1 MMKINTAIFDMDGL
15 LIDSEPLW
23 KVAANEVFEEYGFT
37 LTDDEYAFTVGM
49 RTYEFVQHWIKH
61 FNRSE
66 EDIPFLNDK
75 IINIVIK
82 KIEQNGEPMPG
93 ATELVKKFK
102 ENNFKVGIASS
113 SPLALIEV
121 VAKKLQIEQYVDI
134 LTSAEDLEYGKPHP
148 QVFIECAKILGTDPV
163 NCIVFEDSFN
173 GMIAAKAARMV
184 CVVVPEKSLQTQSR
198 WHAADLQLASLLEFD
213 WSTISQ

>member
-1 MMKINTAIFDMDGL
+1 MTKINTVIFDMDGL
-15 LIDSEPLW
+15 LIDSEPIW
-23 KVAANEVFEEYGFT
+23 KEAANDVFKEYGFK
-37 LTDDEYAFTVGM
+37 LTDEEYAVTVGM

-66 EDIPFLNDK
+66 DDIPFLNDK
-75 IINIVIK
+75 IIKIVIQ
-82 KIEQNGEPMPG
+82 KIEQRGEPMPG
-93 ATELVKKFK
+93 ATELVKQFK

-113 SPLALIEV
+113 SPLELIEV
-121 VAKKLQIEQYVDI
+121 VAKKLDIEQYVDI

-173 GMIAAKAARMV
+173 GMIAAKAARMF
-184 CVVVPEKSLQTQSR
+184 CVAVPEKTIQMQGR
-198 WHAADLQLASLLEFD
+198 WNAADLQLASLTEFD
-213 WSTISQ
+213 FAVLNQ